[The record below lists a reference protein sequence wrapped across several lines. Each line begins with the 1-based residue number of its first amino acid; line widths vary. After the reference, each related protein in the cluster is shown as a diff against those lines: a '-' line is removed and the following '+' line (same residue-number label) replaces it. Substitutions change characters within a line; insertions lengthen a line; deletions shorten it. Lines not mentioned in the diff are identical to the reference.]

1 MKKLIILS
9 TVLVLV
15 LFLVVT
21 FSIVGCKATTATA
34 ASETTAAAS
43 ETTASAAETTAA
55 ETQKVKIT
63 YVRWTQPPYDD
74 MYLQFAKDF
83 MAKNPN
89 VEIEILFYPD
99 PDMPGKV
106 RTAIASGGALDC
118 FSINSF
124 ESAWFMANNTV
135 EEIMPSAFGKQSVQE
150 VVDMWEPGSLKTTG
164 GFYNDKYY
172 GIPEELSNYGA
183 WINTAYMKEA
193 GLDPVKD
200 IPTTWDEF
208 VNVAKKMTVK
218 KGGTITRNGFATN
231 LKASVFPFLILSTLM
246 EQKGLDW
253 STEQGLLSS
262 LDKPEA
268 VEALKTLTGW
278 ATTDGIWDPG
288 LFNDEREGFGNG
300 LTATFLT
307 GGSWYWGVAKQYSVK
322 PEDIIPFKYPR
333 FADGKDIGGTAYGYS
348 SMVTKQ
354 SKNKEWAW
362 KWVDYM
368 ASFPDVIIAG
378 GLYQPRKTLDPA
390 LVTANIPNSD
400 VFVNELPKGTVV
412 IASTKYNEVKDAV
425 GAAIDRV
432 ISQGMSNEDS
442 IKQLKDDVTQ
452 ILAK

>member
-15 LFLVVT
+15 LSLVVT
-21 FSIVGCKATTATA
+21 FSSVGFKATTAA
-34 ASETTAAAS
+34 
-43 ETTASAAETTAA
+43 AA

-63 YVRWTQPPYDD
+63 YVRWTQPPFDD
-74 MYLQFAKDF
+74 IYLQAAKDF

-89 VEIEILFYPD
+89 VEIDILFYPD
-99 PDMPGKV
+99 PDVPTKV
-106 RTAIASGGALDC
+106 RTAIVGGGEMDC
-118 FSINSF
+118 FSLSNF
-124 ESAWFMANNTV
+124 ESTWFMENNTV

-150 VVDMWEPGSLKTTG
+150 VVDMWEPGSFKTTG

-172 GIPEELSNYGA
+172 GVPDELSNYAA

-193 GLDPVKD
+193 GLDPAKD

-218 KGGTITRNGFATN
+218 KNGTITRNGFAIN
-231 LKASVFPFLILSTLM
+231 LKAYVFPFLILTTLM

-253 STEQGLLSS
+253 STEQSFLSS

-268 VEALKTLTGW
+268 VEALKTFTGW

-307 GGSWYWGVAKQYSVK
+307 GGSWYWGVAKEYSVK
-322 PEDIIPFKYPR
+322 TEDILPFKYPR
-333 FADGKDIGGTAYGYS
+333 FADGKDIGGPDYGYCS
-348 SMVTKQ
+348 FVTKQ

-362 KWVDYM
+362 KWIDFMESSPYQE
-368 ASFPDVIIAG
+368 AEIKAG
-378 GLYQPRKTLDPA
+378 RYQPRKGLDPA
-390 LVTANIPNSD
+390 LIQANIPNSN
-400 VFVNELPKGTVV
+400 VFVGELSKATVLF
-412 IASTKYNEVKDAV
+412 ASTKFNEVKDAV
-425 GAAIDRV
+425 GVAIDRV

-442 IKQLKDDVTQ
+442 MKQLKVEVIR